1 MLRSALT
8 TASLVLAL
16 AGSAHAEYRKP
27 EYPQT
32 PPAVAAVSVKAP
44 SSART
49 GSTIRLDIT
58 VSAVSRLPDDRLMF
72 AILSHEGAARHVEVI
87 ANPDGWRVGE
97 NRIRDARVRI
107 PSDIPTGDYELAV
120 GVYQEKAEA
129 RAALRVRGRQAARPA
144 KIVTTGTMVDKYGV
158 PHRWHINH
166 AHTLIWDGR
175 PYLPAGGMFVYDRDW
190 ELVKAQIDLLHRYGV
205 RSIYLH
211 LGVNQPYP
219 WKTYSDDDY
228 RFFQQTIDYLDELGF
243 TYGIQFQGL
252 EARGPGWYYP
262 GRGPRVEVTGSGTVR
277 VEEDR
282 VRDGYFAVF
291 DTATW
296 EVVQTGRAR
305 VSEERYA
312 EADVRVERPG
322 RYQVVFTLERD
333 APPMFSMY
341 YWDDQ
346 YPKYVETVLR
356 HYSKVALGPGFRFI
370 VDPLWNEMNVNR
382 DFFPRSA
389 VYERQLA
396 AWLKERYG
404 SVEEL
409 NRKWRTQ
416 GGQLESFEQA
426 ARLAPLDRKRLRM
439 RGPEHQFMLDPQTGQ
454 VFRMDLS
461 VSQVNYDL
469 QEHLGRSLL
478 HFTCDIADRFKELY
492 DVPVI
497 YKGFSDLDFW
507 HINDLGTPGG
517 HDGLGM
523 ESYGNGEPLLMFMA
537 GHLYGALQQ
546 ATKTTWLIVTET
558 GEGNHQDNSP
568 SRNKMPGYSSR
579 LGHMYAN
586 FNALLSGGAKGV
598 FQYNMVPGEGTD
610 QPWTDALTADP
621 RQLEWLG
628 TYQRILDNSPALAD
642 YRPPMYFRFP
652 GLYNPNSMNLRSEP
666 NADYA
671 GIGGWW
677 WREPIQRS
685 ENDIWIVPSFSL
697 RPDTPM
703 FIVNL
708 EDTPATERHRDEVAQ
723 AIRDGVRMT
732 VIGFRRDLGSIPEID
747 RYYTGRMSVDS
758 DGRRFQVLRPTPTSR
773 ILGQTARGEVW
784 NLIDGK
790 LQINSKEVYGVH
802 GYRPDGLL
810 TGSERAVEPYFGV
823 FRELLGVEL
832 LPSDPGMYAFRFT
845 DGGTPVTVIGTLDE
859 PRTLSFEMPAGTR
872 VEAVWPDGSPAG
884 EMRGGRLVVR
894 LEPQKLELVRR
905 DEWPARDANRWVR
918 SGILVD
924 SLQARDSVIIR
935 GLPFERSYPLEMA
948 GYAIRRVHQ
957 ALQGLPEEARPGLA
971 KVVERAMAASRE
983 GRHREAAEIVLRE
996 AERFFERATPCIW
1009 LEAEDRKASN
1019 FNYSRIGGIPRL
1031 SGGAFLGLETA
1042 VEPPADTGWFAHY
1055 EFTAPADGTYQLW
1068 VRENYLSY
1076 SSPCWYR
1083 VDDGEWVHVT
1093 NQLVPR
1099 DARVVALYNAI
1110 EDTRQVF
1117 AWYHYGEVRLK
1128 KGRHTLTFRVT
1139 EKRGKGTSVTM
1150 ADNRPYAKLMDCI
1163 LLTAG
1168 GFEPSGAEKPLY
1180 LKPNLLP
1187 PLVNLAPSPSFEFR
1201 PREGM
1206 KEPEGW
1212 LRSEDSDDVLWQ
1224 DAGWGTYNVMPGV
1237 ALDTGQRFSYIGQ
1250 RNLTV
1255 RVGDRPRWWRSDLI
1269 PVKEATPYLFEVH
1282 VRTVGLKDASTVVHI
1297 IWLAENGDVIGESE
1311 PMGVAKDQDWRRHTY
1326 RRLISPPGA
1335 SQAQIHLGV
1344 TRGSEGVAYFDDVV
1358 FAELPPLQRR

>member
-1 MLRSALT
+1 MVRSALT
-8 TASLVLAL
+8 IASLILAL
-16 AGSAHAEYRKP
+16 AGAAPAEYRRA

-32 PPAVAAVSVKAP
+32 PPAVQAVSVKAP
-44 SSART
+44 ASART
-49 GSTIRLDIT
+49 GAAMTVDIT
-58 VSAVSRLPDDRLMF
+58 VTAVSQMPEDRLLF
-72 AILSHEGAARHVEVI
+72 AYLTHAGAVRHVEVLT
-87 ANPDGWRVGE
+87 NPSPWKTGK
-97 NRIRDARVRI
+97 NRIKGARIRI
-107 PSDIPTGDYELAV
+107 PPDIPTGEYELTV
-120 GVYQEKAEA
+120 GVYQEKAEG
-129 RAALRVRGRQAARPA
+129 RAGVRVTGKQALRLA
-144 KIVTTGTMVDKYGV
+144 KIITTGTMVDKHGV

-166 AHTLIWDGR
+166 AHTLIWNGR
-175 PYLPAGGMFVYDRDW
+175 PYLPAGGMFIYDRDW
-190 ELVKAQIDLLHRYGV
+190 DLVKAQIDLLHRYGV

-243 TYGIQFQGL
+243 TYGIEFQAL
-252 EARGPGWYYP
+252 EAKGPGWYYP
-262 GRGPRVEVTGSGTVR
+262 GRGPRVEVTGPGTVR
-277 VEEDR
+277 VEEEK

-291 DTATW
+291 DMDTW

-305 VSEERYA
+305 VSGERHV
-312 EADVRVERPG
+312 EADVSVERPG

-333 APPMFSMY
+333 APGMFSMY

-346 YPKYVETVLR
+346 YPNYVETVLR

-382 DFFPRSA
+382 DFFPRSP

-396 AWLKERYG
+396 EWLKQRYG

-409 NRKWRTQ
+409 NRRWRT
-416 GGQLESFEQA
+416 GEGPLESFEQA
-426 ARLAPLDRKRLRM
+426 ARLAPLDRKRLRL
-439 RGPEHQFMLDPQTGQ
+439 RGPEYQFMLDPVTGK

-478 HFTCDIADRFKELY
+478 HFTCDIADRFKKLY

-537 GHLYGALQQ
+537 GHLYGALEQ

-586 FNALLSGGAKGV
+586 FNALISGGAKGV
-598 FQYNMVPGEGTD
+598 FQYNMVPGGGTD

-621 RQLEWLG
+621 RQLEWLA
-628 TYQRILDNSPALAD
+628 TYQRILDNAPALVD

-652 GLYNPNSMNLRSEP
+652 GLYNPNSMNLYSEP
-666 NADYA
+666 SADYA

-677 WREPIQRS
+677 WREPIERS

-697 RPDTPM
+697 RPDAPM

-708 EDTPATERHRDEVAQ
+708 EDMPATERHRDELVRALN
-723 AIRDGVRMT
+723 DGVRITM
-732 VIGFRRDLGSIPEID
+732 IGFRRDLGSIPEID

-773 ILGQTARGEVW
+773 ILGQTAKGEVW
-784 NLIDGK
+784 NLVDGN
-790 LQINSKEVYGVH
+790 LQINSKQVFAVH

-810 TGSERAVEPYFGV
+810 PGKEKPVEPYYGV
-823 FRELLGVEL
+823 FRELLGVDL
-832 LPSDPGMYAFRFT
+832 LPADPGMYAFQYSE
-845 DGGTPVTVIGTLDE
+845 DGRPVTVIGTLGE
-859 PRTLSFEMPAGTR
+859 ARTISFEIPADLR
-872 VEAVWPDGSPAG
+872 VEAVWPDGSRAG
-884 EMRGGRLVVR
+884 EMRDGRLVVR
-894 LEPQKLELVRR
+894 LEPQKMELVRR
-905 DEWPARDANRWVR
+905 DDWPRRDEKGWVR
-918 SGILVD
+918 SGLLVD
-924 SLQARDSVIIR
+924 SLDARDSVIIR
-935 GLPFERSYPLEMA
+935 GLPFDRAYPMEMA
-948 GYAIRRVHQ
+948 GYAIRQ
-957 ALQGLPEEARPGLA
+957 AQEALASLPEEAKPGLQRII
-971 KVVERAMAASRE
+971 ERALEASRQ
-983 GRHREAAEIVLRE
+983 GRRREAAEIALRE
-996 AERFFERATPCIW
+996 TDAFFERVTPYIW
-1009 LEAEDRKASN
+1009 IEAEDRKASN

-1042 VEPPADTGWFAHY
+1042 VEPPADTGWFAEY
-1055 EFTAPADGTYQLW
+1055 EFTAPADGVYQLW

-1083 VDDGEWVHVT
+1083 VDGGEWVHVS

-1099 DARVVALYNAI
+1099 DGRVVALYNAI

-1168 GFEPSGAEKPLY
+1168 GFEPSGADRPRRL
-1180 LKPNLLP
+1180 LPNLLP

-1206 KEPEGW
+1206 KEPPGW

-1237 ALDTGQRFSYIGQ
+1237 AFDVGQRFAYIGQ

-1255 RVGDRPRWWRSDLI
+1255 RVGEEPRWWRSDII
-1269 PVKEATPYLFEVH
+1269 PVKELTPYLFEVY
-1282 VRTVGLKDASTVVHI
+1282 VRTVGMESASPVVHI
-1297 IWLAENGDVIGESE
+1297 IWLAENGDVIGESDPLSIE
-1311 PMGVAKDQDWRRHTY
+1311 PNQDWRRHTY

-1344 TRGSEGVAYFDDVV
+1344 TRGKGGVAYFDDVV
-1358 FAELPPLQRR
+1358 FAELPPLSR